1 MNTAS
6 WVFGPGRE
14 EQAKEIFLTA
24 IRLAAGDAESA
35 KAEARE
41 YKTLEHWRRQL
52 RRRVGVAAGGTAL
65 IPGLHGGGI
74 ALEIPYLFRLMGRGA
89 IGTGGLMGA
98 EIEPEADLLAI
109 FALWSGAINEAAL
122 LAAVGGVVVVDSVVY
137 PAFGAKAL
145 AIGLKLTAG
154 TVIAHAGIGGVGGM
168 AIGKATGVVTQMLQ
182 PVFSHFL
189 AAISATDLRQDRR
202 QDRRRSRSPAGS
214 RCRRRHQRV
223 HPDRVPHCGQDLLRI
238 QAQGLRRIT
247 GVDGLTV

>member
-41 YKTLEHWRRQL
+41 YKTLEQWRRQL

-168 AIGKATGVVTQMLQ
+168 AMGKATGVVTHMLQ
-182 PVFSHFL
+182 PVFGHFL
-189 AAISATDLRQDRR
+189 AAISAKISAKIGAKIVAGTVPLLGAGVGAAISVYILTEFLTAARTYYGYKLRDFAA
-202 QDRRRSRSPAGS
+202 SR
-214 RCRRRHQRV
+214 V
-223 HPDRVPHCGQDLLRI
+223 
-238 QAQGLRRIT
+238 
-247 GVDGLTV
+247 LTA